1 MAVLLVTYDLNKEGT
16 SKTDYNEFYKVRD
29 TYDYLKLSESSY
41 ALYTNDTPQT
51 VWQKL
56 QPHTDK
62 NDTVL
67 VIHLRPSYSGQGS
80 QAQVDWL
87 AQRLV

>member
-16 SKTDYNEFYKVRD
+16 SKADYNEFYKVRD

-41 ALYTNDTPQT
+41 ALYTNDTPQA

-62 NDTVL
+62 DDTVL

-80 QAQVDWL
+80 QVQVDWL